1 MKERIQKILANEG
14 IVSRRQAEN
23 LIREGRI
30 RVNGQDAILG
40 MSISRRDLIEID
52 GKAIEISEGTNPL
65 RVLMY
70 NKKVGEISS
79 TKDPEGRPSVFLAL
93 PKISKGKWI
102 SVGRLDINTSGL
114 MLFTNNGELANKLM
128 HPSSKIER
136 EYVARI
142 RGQVEPDH
150 IRRLLEGVNLEDG
163 KASFS
168 DIQPGRKGKSNQWF
182 AMVIMEGRTR
192 EVRRMWESQG
202 FAVSRLKRV
211 RIGGLFLPANLKQGN
226 YKELVEKEIK
236 SIGPQLISLEY
247 LSYLFLLGKDMH
259 SLLLLDFLKFLGLQL
274 DKLELSS

>member
-30 RVNGQDAILG
+30 KINGEEAILG

-52 GKAIEISEGTNPL
+52 GKVVEISEGTNPL

-142 RGQVEPDH
+142 RGQVEPGH

-202 FAVSRLKRV
+202 FSVSRLKRV
-211 RIGGLFLPANLKQGN
+211 RIGGLFLPANLRQGN
-226 YKELVEKEIK
+226 YKELAEKEIK
-236 SIGPQLISLEY
+236 SIGPQLISL
-247 LSYLFLLGKDMH
+247 
-259 SLLLLDFLKFLGLQL
+259 
-274 DKLELSS
+274 

>member
-30 RVNGQDAILG
+30 KINGQEAILG
-40 MSISRRDLIEID
+40 MSISRSDLIEID
-52 GKAIEISEGTNPL
+52 GKAVEISEGTNPL

-150 IRRLLEGVNLEDG
+150 IRKLLEGVNLEDG
-163 KASFS
+163 KACFS
-168 DIQPGRKGKSNQWF
+168 DLQPGRKGKSNQWF

-202 FAVSRLKRV
+202 FSVSRLKRV
-211 RIGGLFLPANLKQGN
+211 RIGGLFLPANLRQGN
-226 YKELVEKEIK
+226 YRELAEKEIK
-236 SIGPQLISLEY
+236 SIGPQLISL
-247 LSYLFLLGKDMH
+247 
-259 SLLLLDFLKFLGLQL
+259 
-274 DKLELSS
+274 

>member
-30 RVNGQDAILG
+30 KINGQEAILG
-40 MSISRRDLIEID
+40 MSISRRDSIEID
-52 GKAIEISEGTNPL
+52 GKAVEISEGTNPL

-150 IRRLLEGVNLEDG
+150 IRKLLEGVNLEDG

-168 DIQPGRKGKSNQWF
+168 DLQPGRKGKSNQWF
-182 AMVIMEGRTR
+182 AMVIIEGRTR
-192 EVRRMWESQG
+192 EVRRMWKSQG

-211 RIGGLFLPANLKQGN
+211 RFGGLFLPANLRQGN
-226 YKELVEKEIK
+226 YKELAEKEIK
-236 SIGPQLISLEY
+236 SIGPQ
-247 LSYLFLLGKDMH
+247 
-259 SLLLLDFLKFLGLQL
+259 
-274 DKLELSS
+274 

>member
-14 IVSRRQAEN
+14 IVSRRQAEK

-30 RVNGQDAILG
+30 KVNGQEAFLG

-52 GKAIEISEGTNPL
+52 GKVVEISEGTNPL

-163 KASFS
+163 KANFS
-168 DIQPGRKGKSNQWF
+168 DIQPGRKGKSNQRV

-192 EVRRMWESQG
+192 EVSRMWESQG

-211 RIGGLFLPANLKQGN
+211 RIGGLFLPASLRQGN
-226 YKELVEKEIK
+226 YKELAEKEIK
-236 SIGPQLISLEY
+236 SIGPQLISL
-247 LSYLFLLGKDMH
+247 
-259 SLLLLDFLKFLGLQL
+259 
-274 DKLELSS
+274 

>member
-30 RVNGQDAILG
+30 KVNGQEAILG

-52 GKAIEISEGTNPL
+52 GKTVEISEGTNPL

-93 PKISKGKWI
+93 PKINKGKWI

-142 RGQVEPDH
+142 RGQVELDH

-226 YKELVEKEIK
+226 YKELSEKEIK
-236 SIGPQLISLEY
+236 SIEPQLIA
-247 LSYLFLLGKDMH
+247 
-259 SLLLLDFLKFLGLQL
+259 Q
-274 DKLELSS
+274 

>member
-30 RVNGQDAILG
+30 KINGQEAILG
-40 MSISRRDLIEID
+40 MSISRRDSIEID
-52 GKAIEISEGTNPL
+52 GKTVEISAGTNPL

-150 IRRLLEGVNLEDG
+150 IRKLLEGINLEDG

-168 DIQPGRKGKSNQWF
+168 DLQPGRKGKSNQWF

-202 FAVSRLKRV
+202 FSVSRLKRV
-211 RIGGLFLPANLKQGN
+211 RIGGLFLPANLRQGN
-226 YKELVEKEIK
+226 YKELAEKEIK
-236 SIGPQLISLEY
+236 SIGPQLISL
-247 LSYLFLLGKDMH
+247 
-259 SLLLLDFLKFLGLQL
+259 
-274 DKLELSS
+274 

>member
-30 RVNGQDAILG
+30 KINGQEAILG
-40 MSISRRDLIEID
+40 MSISRSDLIEID
-52 GKAIEISEGTNPL
+52 GKAVEISEGTNPL

-150 IRRLLEGVNLEDG
+150 IRKLLEGVNLEDG
-163 KASFS
+163 KACFS
-168 DIQPGRKGKSNQWF
+168 DLQPGRKGKSNQWF

-202 FAVSRLKRV
+202 FSVSRLKRV
-211 RIGGLFLPANLKQGN
+211 RIGGLFLPANLRQGN
-226 YKELVEKEIK
+226 YKELAEKEIK
-236 SIGPQLISLEY
+236 SIGPQLISL
-247 LSYLFLLGKDMH
+247 
-259 SLLLLDFLKFLGLQL
+259 
-274 DKLELSS
+274 

>member
-30 RVNGQDAILG
+30 KVNGQEAILG

-52 GKAIEISEGTNPL
+52 GKTVEISEGTNPL

-79 TKDPEGRPSVFLAL
+79 TIDPEGRPSVFLAL

-150 IRRLLEGVNLEDG
+150 IRRLLEGVKLEDG

-226 YKELVEKEIK
+226 YKELSEKEIK
-236 SIGPQLISLEY
+236 SIEPQLIA
-247 LSYLFLLGKDMH
+247 
-259 SLLLLDFLKFLGLQL
+259 Q
-274 DKLELSS
+274 

>member
-14 IVSRRQAEN
+14 IVSRRQAEK

-30 RVNGQDAILG
+30 KVNGQEAILG

-52 GKAIEISEGTNPL
+52 GKVVEISEGTNPL

-202 FAVSRLKRV
+202 FSVSRLKRV
-211 RIGGLFLPANLKQGN
+211 RIGGLFLPANLRQGN
-226 YKELVEKEIK
+226 YKELAEKEIK
-236 SIGPQLISLEY
+236 SIGPQLISL
-247 LSYLFLLGKDMH
+247 
-259 SLLLLDFLKFLGLQL
+259 
-274 DKLELSS
+274 

>member
-30 RVNGQDAILG
+30 KVNGQEAILG
-40 MSISRRDLIEID
+40 MSISRSDLIEID
-52 GKAIEISEGTNPL
+52 GKAVEISEGTNPL

-226 YKELVEKEIK
+226 YKELAEKEIK
-236 SIGPQLISLEY
+236 SIGPQLTSL
-247 LSYLFLLGKDMH
+247 
-259 SLLLLDFLKFLGLQL
+259 
-274 DKLELSS
+274 

>member
-23 LIREGRI
+23 FIKEGRI
-30 RVNGQDAILG
+30 KVNGQEAILG
-40 MSISRRDLIEID
+40 MSISRHDLIEID
-52 GKAIEISEGTNPL
+52 GKTIEISEGSNPL

-79 TKDPEGRPSVFLAL
+79 TKDPEGRPSVFHAL

-142 RGQVEPDH
+142 RGQVEPGH

-168 DIQPGRKGKSNQWF
+168 DIQPGRKGKSNQWL

-192 EVRRMWESQG
+192 EVRRMWESQD

-226 YKELVEKEIK
+226 YKELSEKEIK
-236 SIGPQLISLEY
+236 SIEPQLIA
-247 LSYLFLLGKDMH
+247 
-259 SLLLLDFLKFLGLQL
+259 Q
-274 DKLELSS
+274 

>member
-14 IVSRRQAEN
+14 IVSRRQAEK

-30 RVNGQDAILG
+30 KVNGQEAFLG

-52 GKAIEISEGTNPL
+52 GKVVEISEGTNPL

-163 KASFS
+163 KANFS

-202 FAVSRLKRV
+202 FSVARLKRV
-211 RIGGLFLPANLKQGN
+211 RIGGLFLPANLRQGN
-226 YKELVEKEIK
+226 YKELAEKEIK
-236 SIGPQLISLEY
+236 SIGPQLISL
-247 LSYLFLLGKDMH
+247 
-259 SLLLLDFLKFLGLQL
+259 
-274 DKLELSS
+274 

>member
-30 RVNGQDAILG
+30 KVNGQEAILG
-40 MSISRRDLIEID
+40 MSISRHDLIEID
-52 GKAIEISEGTNPL
+52 GKPVEISEGTNPL

-168 DIQPGRKGKSNQWF
+168 DIQPGRRGKSNQWF

-226 YKELVEKEIK
+226 YKELSEKEIK
-236 SIGPQLISLEY
+236 SIEPQLIA
-247 LSYLFLLGKDMH
+247 
-259 SLLLLDFLKFLGLQL
+259 Q
-274 DKLELSS
+274 

>member
-30 RVNGQDAILG
+30 KVNGQDAILG

-52 GKAIEISEGTNPL
+52 GKAVEISEGTNPL

-150 IRRLLEGVNLEDG
+150 IRKLLEGVNLEDG

-226 YKELVEKEIK
+226 YKELAEKEIK
-236 SIGPQLISLEY
+236 SIGPQLTSL
-247 LSYLFLLGKDMH
+247 
-259 SLLLLDFLKFLGLQL
+259 
-274 DKLELSS
+274 

>member
-23 LIREGRI
+23 FIKEGRI
-30 RVNGQDAILG
+30 KVNGQEAILG

-52 GKAIEISEGTNPL
+52 GKAVEISEGTNPL

-79 TKDPEGRPSVFLAL
+79 TKDPEGRPSVFHAL

-142 RGQVEPDH
+142 RGQVEPGH

-202 FAVSRLKRV
+202 FSVSRLKRV
-211 RIGGLFLPANLKQGN
+211 RIGGLFLPANLRQGN
-226 YKELVEKEIK
+226 YKELAEKEIK
-236 SIGPQLISLEY
+236 SIGPQLISL
-247 LSYLFLLGKDMH
+247 
-259 SLLLLDFLKFLGLQL
+259 
-274 DKLELSS
+274 

>member
-30 RVNGQDAILG
+30 KINGQEAILG
-40 MSISRRDLIEID
+40 MSISRRDSIEID
-52 GKAIEISEGTNPL
+52 GKAVEISEGTNPL

-150 IRRLLEGVNLEDG
+150 IRKLLEGVHLEDG
-163 KASFS
+163 KACFS

-202 FAVSRLKRV
+202 FSVSRLKRV
-211 RIGGLFLPANLKQGN
+211 RIGGLFLPANLRQGN
-226 YKELVEKEIK
+226 YKELAEKEIK
-236 SIGPQLISLEY
+236 SIGPQLISL
-247 LSYLFLLGKDMH
+247 
-259 SLLLLDFLKFLGLQL
+259 
-274 DKLELSS
+274 